1 MDQSRERREFV
12 EVLIEDHREAEAI
25 FAEMERISAE
35 GQAPD
40 TLGRVH
46 ELTEQVITELV
57 KHSVA
62 EEEYVYPAARKHL
75 PNGDEIADMEIAE
88 HALAEETMK
97 ELDGMSPSNLDY
109 LTTVRKLAGQ
119 IRTHA
124 GQEEADLFPALAS
137 MMSAEERLVL
147 GEKLEKAKSMAPTHP
162 HPSAPDR
169 PPMNKV
175 LGPGVALVDRLGGP
189 LTSRK

>member
-1 MDQSRERREFV
+1 MDERREFT
-12 EVLIEDHREAEAI
+12 EILIEDHGEAEGI
-25 FAEMERISAE
+25 FAEIERISAE

-40 TLGRVH
+40 TLGKVR

-62 EEEYVYPAARKHL
+62 EEEYLYPAARKHL
-75 PNGDEIADMEIAE
+75 PNGDEIADMEISE

-109 LTTVRKLAGQ
+109 LTKVRKLAGQ
-119 IRTHA
+119 IREHA
-124 GQEEADLFPALAS
+124 GKEEADLFPALAS
-137 MMSAEERLVL
+137 MMSPEERLEL
-147 GEKLEKAKSMAPTHP
+147 GQKIEKAKSMAPTHP

-169 PPMNKV
+169 PPMNKL
-175 LGPGVALVDRLGGP
+175 LGPGVALVDRVRDAI
-189 LTSRK
+189 SSHKR